1 MMFYL
6 KGLLLVF
13 ISLTII
19 NCANLFKS
27 LENLKPA
34 FWLAKKGESKV
45 YILGTVHYGVSLEDL
60 KCSKEIKKYL
70 KESSL
75 LFSEMHQ
82 SPLDPK
88 NLKNMKKYVLG
99 SVKTKETLLKR
110 LSQNEIK
117 TLKKQI
123 DGRINI
129 ILLTIYGTKNVSFN
143 KEDAFEELNQSSQQ
157 FLKEHGFYNPNKNY
171 FDYMKDLFTKL
182 YYPMFFEFPLL
193 DVEILKLA
201 AGYKKTIQT
210 LDTASLYKDAI
221 EDLDNTNMKIMKIT
235 NPHNDKQQI
244 AVTANLID
252 NLIKNQSVLR
262 EKINRAFFNKKQF
275 KAMYKNWKNHK
286 KTIMFD
292 SVSKTRNEHWL
303 NKILDL
309 FTKNA
314 NHTVFAAGGL
324 AHFVSSH
331 NVLDML
337 IKEGFEVQLINPRTC
352 GF

>member
-1 MMFYL
+1 MFYL
-6 KGLLLVF
+6 KGLFLVF

-27 LENLKPA
+27 LENIKPA
-34 FWLAKKGESKV
+34 FWLAKKGESKA

-123 DGRINI
+123 DDRINM
-129 ILLTIYGTKNVSFN
+129 ILLAIYGTKNVSFN

-171 FDYMKDLFTKL
+171 FDYMKDLFIKL

-210 LDTASLYKDAI
+210 LDTASLYKEAV
-221 EDLDNTNMKIMKIT
+221 EDLDNT
-235 NPHNDKQQI
+235 PHNDKKQI

-252 NLIKNQSVLR
+252 NLIKNQSALR
-262 EKINRAFFNKKQF
+262 EKINRAFLNKKQF
-275 KAMYKNWKNHK
+275 KAMYKNWKNFK
-286 KTIMFD
+286 NTAMPD
-292 SVSKTRNEHWL
+292 SLLKTRNEHWF

-314 NHTVFAAGGL
+314 NHTVFAAGGA
-324 AHFVSSH
+324 AHFVSHH

-337 IKEGFEVQLINPRTC
+337 IKEGFEVQPINPRTC